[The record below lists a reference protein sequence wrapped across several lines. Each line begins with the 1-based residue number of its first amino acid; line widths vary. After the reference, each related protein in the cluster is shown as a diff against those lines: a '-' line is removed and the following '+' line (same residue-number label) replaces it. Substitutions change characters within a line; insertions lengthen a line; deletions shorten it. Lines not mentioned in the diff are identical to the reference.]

1 MKNVNLLVDDHRF
14 LFEVWYKH
22 ETSIKFQFILKN
34 YIFLKKILIK
44 TISYLINLNSKF
56 LIKNNFFLSLH
67 RDRPY

>member
-34 YIFLKKILIK
+34 YIFLKK
-44 TISYLINLNSKF
+44 NPN
-56 LIKNNFFLSLH
+56 KNNFIFNKFKFKISNKE
-67 RDRPY
+67 